1 MKELVAMF
9 SLTVYNSAAVDLSV
23 REWSTVWSRSCDD
36 LPGCALP
43 VRKEDYG
50 FFLNLI
56 GSPLASQYIDS
67 ISRDD
72 TMKIVRVIVF
82 LLLLTNVLAI
92 VSNINLNPTGNYA
105 KISTKG
111 GLYVSITIL
120 IFMIFGE
127 FGYLPFS
134 RFVGRKKRSA
144 VSQMMALSHHG
155 NRNLVLQVPSMCF
168 LLLMSIIIVYHFCK
182 MIRSIDHRDCLL
194 RYLCE
199 LEALRLDAE
208 KNGTGPDPGIEE
220 DFFLLKVAKYIAL
233 FKFFLYNIVWDVNI
247 FFLILLKT
255 SDASRWVD
263 AARSRFSCST
273 FWSSRFYGLWRARIV
288 RQRLQ
293 FLSLQCYDDA
303 KFSCRWK
310 LQ

>member
-155 NRNLVLQVPSMCF
+155 NRNLVLQVSFICS
-168 LLLMSIIIVYHFCK
+168 LLLMSIIYKSQCPFL
-182 MIRSIDHRDCLL
+182 RLQDDSIDWPSRLPSSVLVWTGSVETGCRKEWHWSWSRNWGGFFPSQSGKVHRFVQ
-194 RYLCE
+194 
-199 LEALRLDAE
+199 
-208 KNGTGPDPGIEE
+208 I
-220 DFFLLKVAKYIAL
+220 L
-233 FKFFLYNIVWDVNI
+233 FI
-247 FFLILLKT
+247 
-255 SDASRWVD
+255 
-263 AARSRFSCST
+263 
-273 FWSSRFYGLWRARIV
+273 
-288 RQRLQ
+288 
-293 FLSLQCYDDA
+293 
-303 KFSCRWK
+303 
-310 LQ
+310 